1 LSTRW
6 SAFWKRISL
15 IQQFL
20 LAALV
25 ILLISA
31 ILLGW
36 WVARQIEIGA
46 LHRVS
51 IETSLYVDSFVDPP
65 LQELAAGKTLTP
77 EHIEM
82 LNRLVRETPLGQ
94 HIVAFKIW
102 DTHGRTIYSTNP
114 DQIGKTFPINDEL
127 GKALAGEVVTDIS
140 NLTDAE
146 DVEERAKWS
155 RLLET
160 YSPITRDGTT
170 DVIGVVGFYQ
180 TLDTLDSEIHRAQ
193 LSSLG
198 FLGGM
203 TLVVFLLLSI
213 FVQRASNTIEH
224 QRSLL
229 SDQVTQLTTL
239 LTQNAELNERIR
251 RAASQA
257 AMFNERSLRRIR
269 AELHDG
275 PVQELSYALLRLDSI
290 QSPKFLPPETIADGH
305 PFRQEMQSI
314 ETSLQQAI
322 LEIRATSTGM
332 GLPDL
337 DQVSP
342 IKTLEL
348 VVQAHEQR
356 TGTRVKLD
364 YKNMP
369 DQACLVSK
377 ITLYRFV
384 QEALNNSYRHAGG
397 QGQEVV
403 AYARDGMLNIEIR
416 DLGPGFDINQKFDQS
431 LHLGLSGMRERVE
444 SLGGL
449 FSIESA
455 AGQGTHITASIP
467 LQAEDLSDEL

>member
-1 LSTRW
+1 MRARW

-20 LAALV
+20 IAALV
-25 ILLISA
+25 ILLVSA
-31 ILLGW
+31 LLVGW
-36 WVARQIEIGA
+36 WVAQQIEIGV

-51 IETSLYVDSFVDPP
+51 SETSLYVDSFVDPP

-77 EHIEM
+77 DRIEM

-102 DTHGRTIYSTNP
+102 DTQGRMIYSTNP
-114 DQIGKTFPINDEL
+114 DQIGKAFPINDEL
-127 GKALAGEVVTDIS
+127 EEALTGKIVSDIS
-140 NLTDAE
+140 NLSDAE
-146 DVEERAKWS
+146 DVEERAKWH

-160 YSPITRDGTT
+160 YSPITKDSTT
-170 DVIGVVGFYQ
+170 EVIGAVGFYQ
-180 TLDTLDSEIHRAQ
+180 TVDTLDSEIHRAQ
-193 LSSLG
+193 LSSWG
-198 FLGGM
+198 FLGGV

-213 FVQRASNTIEH
+213 FVLRASNTIEG
-224 QRSLL
+224 QRLQL
-229 SDQVTQLTTL
+229 SDQVTQLTAL
-239 LTQNAELNERIR
+239 LAQNADLNERIR
-251 RAASQA
+251 RAASRA

-305 PFRQEMQSI
+305 PFQQEMKSI

-322 LEIRATSTGM
+322 LEIRVTSTGM

-342 IKTLEL
+342 TRTLEL
-348 VVQAHEQR
+348 VVNAHEQR
-356 TGTRVKLD
+356 TGSRVKLK

-369 DQACLVSK
+369 DQVCLPSK
-377 ITLYRFV
+377 ITLYRLV
-384 QEALNNSYRHAGG
+384 QEALNNSFRHAGG
-397 QGQEVV
+397 KGQQVT
-403 AYARDGMLNIEIR
+403 AWAQDGTLNVEIT
-416 DLGPGFDINQKFDQS
+416 DQGPGFDVNQKFDQG
-431 LHLGLSGMRERVE
+431 LHLGLTGMCERVE

-449 FSIESA
+449 FSIESV
-455 AGQGTHITASIP
+455 AGRGTHITASIP
-467 LQAEDLSDEL
+467 LQAEDLSDEW